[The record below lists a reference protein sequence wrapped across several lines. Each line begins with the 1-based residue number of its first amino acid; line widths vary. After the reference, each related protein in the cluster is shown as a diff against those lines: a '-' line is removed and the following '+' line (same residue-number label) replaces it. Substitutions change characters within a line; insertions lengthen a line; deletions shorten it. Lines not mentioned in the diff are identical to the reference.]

1 MSIKCINVLIEGTE
15 CKPQI
20 KSWYFH
26 SKKANFTQIKN
37 HFEGK
42 NTTNKS
48 IFMRSYLIKNIQSN

>member
-26 SKKANFTQIKN
+26 SKKANFTQKKIILKEKTQQIKV
-37 HFEGK
+37 
-42 NTTNKS
+42 S
-48 IFMRSYLIKNIQSN
+48 LCVLI